1 MWIKCLSHKSWRKV
15 VVPPGGA
22 LLKKRKGKQKKA
34 GLLSPSRAR
43 VSEGRVGILNRAVV
57 SRKTYSFRATTSPSP
72 ILHLSWSWE
81 GCPSGTKGDVGTRA
95 LTLLAVKEIGAT
107 LMPRTQAKGLLFSFQ
122 PCAGKGT

>member
-1 MWIKCLSHKSWRKV
+1 M
-15 VVPPGGA
+15 PPGA
-22 LLKKRKGKQKKA
+22 LWKKRKGKQKKA

-107 LMPRTQAKGLLFSFQ
+107 LMPRTQAKDCCSASSPVLGRALSLFGQERKPRS
-122 PCAGKGT
+122 